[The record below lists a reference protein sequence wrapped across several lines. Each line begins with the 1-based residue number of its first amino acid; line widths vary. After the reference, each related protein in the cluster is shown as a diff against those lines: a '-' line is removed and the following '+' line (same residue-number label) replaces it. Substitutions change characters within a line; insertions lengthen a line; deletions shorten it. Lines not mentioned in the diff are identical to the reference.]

1 MAEYADPVIDWI
13 DQDNVISRR
22 FFRQVN
28 ERYFNFKTFVYVY
41 CFIVMCDEKW

>member
-22 FFRQVN
+22 FFRQVKDFLILN
-28 ERYFNFKTFVYVY
+28 RLFV
-41 CFIVMCDEKW
+41 FIVSS